1 MGFPSLK
8 AVLLVLPTLIFSVP
22 TMAAEP
28 DVVVVGGTPGGIAA
42 SVAAARLGRHVTL
55 VAPED
60 HIGGILA
67 NGLTNSD
74 ILNTR
79 SVGGLFY
86 EFTRRVLRY
95 YQTHEA
101 TSGDKATNVKLCHDG
116 YWFEPSVAERLFHEM
131 IEEQQGRITLL
142 LEHHLLEVRI
152 DGQRL
157 TAIVVEHDGERRTL
171 HAGVFIDATY
181 EGDLTALAKVPYR
194 IGREG
199 RDEYGEP
206 HAGFIYARFGTTEPF
221 PGSTGEADRAIQ
233 GFCFRFHMTGNPAN
247 RVPVSQP
254 EGYDRND
261 YRAVLGDIKSGQVTQ
276 LRQVIQFYAMPNG
289 RYEINSDHPH
299 PDTGVPSESLDLAE
313 DNWVWPDH
321 PAERQRLYQRYLTH
335 NVGLIWFLQHDPE
348 VPAAIRD
355 EAGKFGWCRDEWPGN
370 HHLPRQ
376 VYVREGRRI
385 LGEYVLT
392 ERDGDLDLV
401 TQRTRLQPTSIAI
414 ADYAFDSHG
423 CHKFDPAHPGV
434 REGYIYITHRP
445 LQIPYGVVVPRRV
458 DGLLV
463 PVACSGS
470 HVGYSAIRMEPV
482 FMALGEACGVAA
494 HLALRDGIPPRSIP
508 VPELQYLLVGRGGVI
523 THYDDLPLD
532 HPAFA
537 ALQWLGA
544 RGLNPG
550 YRANPDLKLTRATAA
565 ERFGRVMVVE
575 KKTWQPPNPVGDEPL
590 RGRDLATWLR
600 QAGLNATFP
609 EIEQLGGQELNLA
622 QFATLMYR
630 SIRSGATP

>member
-1 MGFPSLK
+1 MVPRFRK
-8 AVLLVLPTLIFSVP
+8 AVLLTLLTLVFSVSSR
-22 TMAAEP
+22 AAEP
-28 DVVVVGGTPGGIAA
+28 DVVVVGGTPAGIAA
-42 SVAAARLGRHVTL
+42 SVAAARLGRQVVL

-95 YQTHEA
+95 YQTHDA
-101 TSGDKATNVKLCHDG
+101 TSGDRATNVKLCHDG

-131 IEEQQGRITLL
+131 IEEQQGHITLL
-142 LEHHLLEVRI
+142 LEHRLCEARLE
-152 DGQRL
+152 GQHL
-157 TAIVVEHDGERRTL
+157 TAIVVEHGSERRTL

-181 EGDLTALAKVPYR
+181 EGDLAALARAPYR
-194 IGREG
+194 VGREG

-206 HAGFIYARFGTTEPF
+206 HAGFIYARFGTTEPL
-221 PGSTGEADRAIQ
+221 PGSTREADRAIQ
-233 GFCFRFHMTGNPAN
+233 AFCFRFHMTDRPAN
-247 RVPVSQP
+247 RVTVSQP
-254 EGYDRND
+254 GGYDRND
-261 YRAVLGDIKSGQVTQ
+261 YRAVLGDIKSGRVTQ
-276 LRQVIQFYAMPNG
+276 LRQIIQFYAMPNG
-289 RYEINSDHPH
+289 RYEVNSDHPH

-313 DNWVWPDH
+313 ENWGWPEAG
-321 PAERQRLYQRYLTH
+321 PVERQRLYQRHLTH

-348 VPAAIRD
+348 VPAPIRD
-355 EAGKFGWCRDEWPGN
+355 EAAKFGWCRDEWTGN

-392 ERDGDLDLV
+392 ERDGDLDPV

-423 CHKFDPAHPGV
+423 CHKFDPAHSGV

-445 LQIPYGVVVPRRV
+445 LQLPYGVVVPRRV

-494 HLALRDGIPPRSIP
+494 HLSLRDGKPPRSIP
-508 VPELQYLLVGRGGVI
+508 VPELQHLLVGRGAVI
-523 THYDDLPLD
+523 THYDDLPFD

-537 ALQWLGA
+537 SLQWLGA

-550 YRANPDLKLTRATAA
+550 YQARPDMKLTRSTAA
-565 ERFGRVMVVE
+565 ERFQRVMAVE
-575 KKTWQPPNPVGDEPL
+575 KKTWQLRNPVGDEPL

-600 QAGLNATFP
+600 QAGLNARFL
-609 EIEQLGGQELNLA
+609 EIEEQGGQELNLA
-622 QFATLMYR
+622 QFATRLYR
-630 SIRSGATP
+630 SVLPSGS